1 MDSTSRPSPYAWPV
15 FHAGRSCTGQQMAE
29 IVIVHHDEGAVGRY
43 EWERFPMRGL
53 TMSMMRGL
61 LCGENEGE
69 DLQVASSSCDII
81 HIRELNGPTEHN

>member
-1 MDSTSRPSPYAWPV
+1 
-15 FHAGRSCTGQQMAE
+15 
-29 IVIVHHDEGAVGRY
+29 
-43 EWERFPMRGL
+43 MRGL

-61 LCGENEGE
+61 LCGENEG

>member
-1 MDSTSRPSPYAWPV
+1 
-15 FHAGRSCTGQQMAE
+15 
-29 IVIVHHDEGAVGRY
+29 
-43 EWERFPMRGL
+43 MRGL
-53 TMSMMRGL
+53 TMSMMRAL